1 MERRQALML
10 GNRIKGISKLLKEGK
25 PDLAADQVDRL
36 HLNIDPVVL
45 TQYARAVEAA
55 KKYYA
60 LADTEMLDL
69 VGQGVI
75 DSLLGDNNL

>member
-10 GNRIKGISKLLKEGK
+10 GNRIKGISRLLKDNK
-25 PDLAADQVDRL
+25 PDLAAEQIDRL
-36 HLNIDPVVL
+36 HLNIDPAVL
-45 TQYARAVEAA
+45 AQYSRAVEAA

-60 LADTEMLDL
+60 QADTEMLDL

-75 DSLLGDNNL
+75 DSLPEL